1 MNSLIEGNRCHN
13 ATCINYHKTIPGCL
27 QASYVFYRIYR
38 NFMTIYREID
48 LLRNGWLYAEESNDD
63 VTVYLRTKIII
74 DIAALFS

>member
-13 ATCINYHKTIPGCL
+13 ATCINYHKTIPVSDSGL
-27 QASYVFYRIYR
+27 EEKIPSINRHVGLL
-38 NFMTIYREID
+38 TS
-48 LLRNGWLYAEESNDD
+48 LRNGWLYAEESNDD